1 MVTLQTTGR
10 GCRGGRRG
18 QPRCPASSSPP
29 VVPGLGA
36 QALSGRQL
44 QSAVLVSFLR
54 QTRYHGVTDLTPV
67 LPDGPKERSGV
78 LSAGLSRSQE
88 MALLL
93 TLSWKVQPR
102 ARLSCQS
109 DEEPQFMEKRRTAG
123 RTQPGCLWKHL

>member
-1 MVTLQTTGR
+1 ML
-10 GCRGGRRG
+10 
-18 QPRCPASSSPP
+18 
-29 VVPGLGA
+29 PGLGA

-54 QTRYHGVTDLTPV
+54 QTRCRGVTDLTPA

-78 LSAGLSRSQE
+78 LSAGLSRRQE

-109 DEEPQFMEKRRTAG
+109 DAEPQFMEKSCPVG
-123 RTQPGCLWKHL
+123 RTQPGRFWKHL